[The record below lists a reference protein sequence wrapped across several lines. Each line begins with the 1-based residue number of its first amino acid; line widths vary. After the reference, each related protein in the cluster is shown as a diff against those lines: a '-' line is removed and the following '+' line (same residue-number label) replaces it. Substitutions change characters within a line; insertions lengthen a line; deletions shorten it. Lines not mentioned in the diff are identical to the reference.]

1 MAGKERYPSLLKI
14 IIAVETILKNGEKIG
29 GWKIQEREGESP
41 SLQEEHQKN
50 NKNNNQENK
59 KNENEG
65 LTNL

>member
-1 MAGKERYPSLLKI
+1 MAGKERHPSLLKI

-41 SLQEEHQKN
+41 SLQEEHP
-50 NKNNNQENK
+50 KNNNQENK